1 VPPIIEVKDL
11 TKVYRT
17 YHKEPGFGGA
27 IRGLF
32 KRRFEETRAAD
43 AVTFSIEEGELVGF
57 LGPNGAGKT
66 TVLKMLSG
74 LLHPTSGEARILG
87 FRPWERKDAFR
98 RRFAL
103 VMGQKNQLWWDLPAL
118 ESLHLNRA
126 IYGLDPAR
134 SQRVLDELVEWLG
147 VKDKLHVMVRELSLG
162 ERMKF
167 EIVAALLHEPK
178 VLFLDEPTI
187 GLDVVS
193 HQKVRD
199 FLGAYARE
207 KRVTTVLTSHY
218 MRDIEEL
225 CRRVLIIDHGKLFYD
240 GELSGITDRFA
251 SHKIVGLRWNGEAQ
265 FQAVAPDLSAYGEE
279 LEREGGQIR
288 LRVARAELTSLV
300 PRLLGDLRPDD
311 ITIEEVPVEEV
322 IRRVFTDAAVR

>member
-1 VPPIIEVKDL
+1 MPPIVEVQGL

-17 YHKEPGFGGA
+17 YHKEPGFLGA
-27 IRGLF
+27 LQGLY

-43 AVTFSIEEGELVGF
+43 NVSFSIEEGELVGF

-66 TVLKMLSG
+66 TVLKMLAG

-87 FRPWERKDAFR
+87 YRPWERKDAFR
-98 RRFAL
+98 RQFAL

-118 ESLHLNRA
+118 ESLNLNRS
-126 IYGLDPAR
+126 IYGLDPVR
-134 SQRVLDELVEWLG
+134 SQRVLDELVDWLG
-147 VKDKLHVMVRELSLG
+147 VKEKLHVMVRELSLG

-167 EIVAALLHEPK
+167 EIVAALLHEPR
-178 VLFLDEPTI
+178 VLYLDEPTI

-193 HQKVRD
+193 HKKVRD
-199 FLGAYARE
+199 FLGAYAKE
-207 KRVTTVLTSHY
+207 KKVTTILTSHY

-251 SHKIVGLRWNGEAQ
+251 SHKIVGLRWNGNPVLPA
-265 FQAVAPDLSAYGEE
+265 DLTPYGET
-279 LEREGGQIR
+279 LEKEEGLLR
-288 LRVARAELTSLV
+288 LRVPRLDLTSLI
-300 PRLLGDLRPDD
+300 PRLLTDLRPDD

-322 IRRVFTDAAVR
+322 IRKVFTDQAAATA

>member
-1 VPPIIEVKDL
+1 MPSAISVSGL

-17 YHKEPGFGGA
+17 YHKEPCFLGGL
-27 IRGLF
+27 RGLYR
-32 KRRFEETRAAD
+32 RRFEETRAAD
-43 AVTFSIEEGELVGF
+43 SVTFEIEEGELVGF

-74 LLHPTSGEARILG
+74 LLHPTSGEANILG

-98 RRFAL
+98 RQFSL

-118 ESLHLNRA
+118 ESLNLNRA
-126 IYGLDPAR
+126 IYGLDPVR
-134 SQRVLDELVEWLG
+134 SKRVLDELVDWLG

-167 EIVAALLHEPK
+167 EIAAALLHEPK
-178 VLFLDEPTI
+178 ILFLDEPTI

-193 HQKVRD
+193 HKKVRD
-199 FLGAYARE
+199 FLGAYAKE
-207 KRVTTVLTSHY
+207 KRVTTILTSHY

-251 SHKIVGLRWNGEAQ
+251 SHKTIGLRWSGTPVLPA
-265 FQAVAPDLSAYGEE
+265 DLTPYGEV
-279 LEREGGQIR
+279 LERDEVTLR
-288 LRVARAELTSLV
+288 LRVPRAELTALI
-300 PRLLGDLRPDD
+300 PRLLTDLRPDD

-322 IRRVFTDAAVR
+322 IRRVFTDQAGK